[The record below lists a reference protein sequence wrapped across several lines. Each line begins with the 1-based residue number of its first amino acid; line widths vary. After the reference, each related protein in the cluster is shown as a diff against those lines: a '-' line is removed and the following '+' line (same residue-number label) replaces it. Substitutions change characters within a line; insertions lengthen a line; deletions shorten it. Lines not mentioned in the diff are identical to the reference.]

1 MLLNLI
7 KYLYDSIKDVELGM
21 ACVSHGA
28 EVKFIIVVET

>member
-7 KYLYDSIKDVELGM
+7 IYLYRDIKDDDLDR

-28 EVKFIIVVET
+28 EVKFII